1 MKNRGDAAD
10 DLIENMGW
18 EWEDDDNDYCGL

>member
-18 EWEDDDNDYCGL
+18 EWEDDDDDHCGL